1 MYAFPT
7 GGFGIPGYRI
17 SKTQLASGRN
27 LRSQQTKAHAKKA
40 WAFLFGNFR
49 IAGLEARIQPSE

>member
-7 GGFGIPGYRI
+7 GDFGTPGYRI

-27 LRSQQTKAHAKKA
+27 PGSEQTKGPRQKNMDPLI
-40 WAFLFGNFR
+40 W
-49 IAGLEARIQPSE
+49 